1 MEGHFH
7 VSFQLNI
14 GRLDTGVSWFPK
26 SFFFNGQF
34 HVRFAFQILGTTC
47 WNTHTSILDKGDFEF
62 LPGGLS
68 VSLCQVKVLSYGL
81 WRFCFLESKRCSDW
95 DCISARGIWEGKKA
109 DSRCSMLVV
118 HVAGKLIY
126 DGLNWPHRVPCLRNC
141 QGEKGYVSDFGSF
154 WFIWDASQ
162 NLVRKMSILSSF
174 FLELVILL
182 SHSSMLATDLWT
194 C

>member
-95 DCISARGIWEGKKA
+95 DCISARGIWEGKK
-109 DSRCSMLVV
+109 SWFKMF
-118 HVAGKLIY
+118 HVSGACCRETYIWWPELTSQGAMFKKLPRWKRI
-126 DGLNWPHRVPCLRNC
+126 C
-141 QGEKGYVSDFGSF
+141 
-154 WFIWDASQ
+154 
-162 NLVRKMSILSSF
+162 
-174 FLELVILL
+174 
-182 SHSSMLATDLWT
+182 
-194 C
+194 